1 MLIQSLQ
8 PEIVL
13 PPCDHTRETVNVIG
27 HFQEDIGPVLPYLNA
42 TQPKAL
48 YHQAAS
54 ILRFRFEGY
63 QATIQPHEMA
73 LGGFEDGN
81 DAIQALFCLLRLINE
96 TWERR
101 DEITPSTVERKRL
114 QALAVYRLL
123 PGTNCKVCGEPTCF
137 VFANKLAAG
146 QVEMAQCAPLCQDDA
161 YVDKRQR
168 LSIMLEMAV

>member
-27 HFQEDIGPVLPYLNA
+27 RFQEDIGPVLPYLNA

-48 YHQAAS
+48 YHQAAN
-54 ILRFRFEGY
+54 ILRFRFEGH

-73 LGGFEDGN
+73 LGGFEDG
-81 DAIQALFCLLRLINE
+81 DEAVAVLFRLQQLINE
-96 TWERR
+96 TWEQR
-101 DEITPSTVERKRL
+101 DEIEPSFMERKRL

-123 PGTNCKVCGEPTCF
+123 PGTNCRQCGEPTCF

-146 QVEMAQCAPLCQDDA
+146 QVEMVQCAPLCQDDT
-161 YVDKRQR
+161 YVDKRRQ
-168 LSIMLEMAV
+168 LTTMLEMAV